1 MKQILVFIVFFIGVS
16 LITVSSLDA
25 QVVDATTWWLIV
37 SPNVDTRS
45 RSNLDSLVNLLRERG
60 KVPSNHIRRIEGS
73 ECTREGIKV
82 VLDDLGS
89 EMGRGDR
96 LIFYFR
102 GFVTKPRRSNSIFF
116 FPYGATR
123 ENLEEALKDRELNG
137 WFRELS
143 PNKVIVILDGYTRDG
158 NLMAY
163 YGNRGMPGSGGFISI
178 QRAALSTEDLLAQT
192 LLGALGTDETDLD
205 DNRQVSIEEL
215 HIHLTSNLEERAV
228 RLMEGVLLS
237 LGRVQEKI
245 ILKLSP
251 TLKVVTVPDGASVF
265 LNGQKVGVTPHRLTD
280 NLQRG
285 TYKVEV
291 SKLGYLIPSAH
302 SVEIEQVQGESINLS
317 WDLESIAVHGSV
329 KAPDGVPL
337 EGAAVWIDGTAYEQ
351 SPLYLK
357 ADGRYQLSA
366 NSVANMTD
374 VISQTDRVYVQ
385 VLEPGKM
392 YTLRA
397 ESDALYHAEASFTLA
412 PHESVER
419 NLTLSKKTW
428 FEVAQMQFDR
438 KAYEAAIAAFQ
449 NGIEETIEIPPMSPE
464 FTKLLFDSFS
474 KVVDK
479 VNVQNIAYVVAT
491 AKLADSLNLRE
502 ESKVYWEQ
510 VRLQAAKG
518 STFHELA
525 TERLREL
532 NWGRRIINIG
542 VLVLFIVVLISGG
555 YAIRRTLLRAK
566 T

>member
-1 MKQILVFIVFFIGVS
+1 MKQILVFIVFSIGVS
-16 LITVSSLDA
+16 LITVSSLYA
-25 QVVDATTWWLIV
+25 QSVDATTWWLIA
-37 SPNVDTRS
+37 SPGVDTRS
-45 RSNLDSLVNLLRERG
+45 RSNLDSLVNLLKERG

-89 EMGRGDR
+89 RMRQGDR

-116 FPYGATR
+116 FPHGVTP
-123 ENLEEALKDRELNG
+123 ENLEDALKDRQLNG

-143 PNKVIVILDGYTRDG
+143 PNKVIIILDSYTRDR

-178 QRAALSTEDLLAQT
+178 QRATLSTEDLLAQT
-192 LLGALGTDETDLD
+192 LLGTLGTDETDLD

-215 HIHLTSNLEERAV
+215 HAYLTSNLDERTL
-228 RLMEGVLLS
+228 RLTEGILLL

-245 ILKLSP
+245 VLKLSP
-251 TLKVVTVPDGASVF
+251 MLQIVTVPDGASVV
-265 LNGQKVGVTPHRLTD
+265 LNGQEVGETPQRLID
-280 NLQRG
+280 NLERR
-285 TYKVEV
+285 TYNVEV
-291 SKLGYLIPSAH
+291 SKPGYLIPPAR
-302 SVEIEQVQGESINLS
+302 SVEIGLVQGESINLS
-317 WDLESIAVHGSV
+317 WDLEPIAVHGSV

-351 SPLYLK
+351 NPLRLE
-357 ADGRYQLSA
+357 ADGRYQLFA
-366 NSVANMTD
+366 NIANVT
-374 VISQTDRVYVQ
+374 SQAGRSDER
-385 VLEPGKM
+385 VLESGKM

-428 FEVAQMQFDR
+428 FEVAQMQFNR
-438 KAYEAAIAAFQ
+438 KMYEEAIAAFQ
-449 NGIEETIEIPPMSPE
+449 NGIEETTEFPPMSPE

-474 KVVDK
+474 EVVDK
-479 VNVQNIAYVVAT
+479 VNVQNIAYVVIT
-491 AKLADSLNLRE
+491 AKLADRLNLQE

-518 STFHELA
+518 STFYELA

-532 NWGRRIINIG
+532 NFGRRLINIG
-542 VLVLFIVVLISGG
+542 VLVLFVLVLISGG
-555 YAIRRTLLRAK
+555 YAIRRVLLRPK

>member
-1 MKQILVFIVFFIGVS
+1 MKQISVFIVSFIGVS
-16 LITVSSLDA
+16 LITVSSLYA
-25 QVVDATTWWLIV
+25 QSVDATTWWLIV
-37 SPNVDTRS
+37 NPEADPRS
-45 RSNLDSLVNLLRERG
+45 RGNLDSLVNLLKEHG
-60 KVPSNHIRRIEGS
+60 KVPSNHIHRLEGS

-89 EMGRGDR
+89 KMRQGNH

-116 FPYGATR
+116 LPYGATPD
-123 ENLEEALKDRELNG
+123 NLEEALEDRQLRG

-143 PNKVIVILDGYTRDG
+143 PNKVIFILDGYTRDQ
-158 NLMAY
+158 NLVAY
-163 YGNRGMPGSGGFISI
+163 YGTRRLPGSGAFLSI
-178 QRAALSTEDLLAQT
+178 QRANLSTEDLLAQA
-192 LLGALGTDETDLD
+192 LLGVVGTDEADLD
-205 DNRQVSIEEL
+205 SNRQVSIEEL
-215 HIHLTSNLEERAV
+215 HIHLTSNFDKRTF
-228 RLMEGVLLS
+228 RLTQGVLLL

-245 ILKLSP
+245 VLKLSP
-251 TLKVVTVPDGASVF
+251 ILNIVTVPDGASVL
-265 LNGQKVGVTPHRLTD
+265 LNGQEVGVTPYSLTD

-285 TYKVEV
+285 THNVEV
-291 SKLGYLIPSAH
+291 NKPGYLIPPARP
-302 SVEIEQVQGESINLS
+302 IEVGLVQGESINLS

-351 SPLYLK
+351 NPLYLK
-357 ADGRYQLSA
+357 TDGQYQLLA
-366 NSVANMTD
+366 NIANVTSESGQSD
-374 VISQTDRVYVQ
+374 KR
-385 VLEPGKM
+385 VLESGKT

-397 ESDALYHAEASFTLA
+397 ASDALYHAAATFTLA
-412 PHESVER
+412 THESVER

-428 FEVAQMQFDR
+428 FEVAQMQFNR
-438 KAYEAAIAAFQ
+438 KAYEDAIGAFQ
-449 NGIEETIEIPPMSPE
+449 NGIEETIEFPPMSPE
-464 FTKLLFDSFS
+464 FTRLLFDSFS
-474 KVVDK
+474 EVVDK

-491 AKLADSLNLRE
+491 AKLADRLNLQE

-532 NWGRRIINIG
+532 NWGRRLINIG
-542 VLVLFIVVLISGG
+542 VLVLFVVVLISGG
-555 YAIRRTLLRAK
+555 YAIRRARLRAK

>member
-1 MKQILVFIVFFIGVS
+1 MKQILVFIVFSIGVS
-16 LITVSSLDA
+16 LITVSSLYA
-25 QVVDATTWWLIV
+25 QSVDATTWWLIA
-37 SPNVDTRS
+37 SPGVDTRS
-45 RSNLDSLVNLLRERG
+45 RSNLDSLVNLLKERG

-89 EMGRGDR
+89 RMRQGDR

-116 FPYGATR
+116 FPHGVTP
-123 ENLEEALKDRELNG
+123 ENLEDALKDRQLNG

-143 PNKVIVILDGYTRDG
+143 PNKVIIILDSYTRDR

-178 QRAALSTEDLLAQT
+178 QRATLSTEDLLAQT
-192 LLGALGTDETDLD
+192 LLGTLGTDETDLD

-215 HIHLTSNLEERAV
+215 HAYLTSNLDERTL
-228 RLMEGVLLS
+228 RLTEGILLL

-245 ILKLSP
+245 VLKLSP
-251 TLKVVTVPDGASVF
+251 MLQIVTVPDGASVV
-265 LNGQKVGVTPHRLTD
+265 LNGQEVGETPQRLID
-280 NLQRG
+280 NLERR
-285 TYKVEV
+285 TYNVEV
-291 SKLGYLIPSAH
+291 SKPGYLIPPAR
-302 SVEIEQVQGESINLS
+302 SVEIGLVQGESINLS

-351 SPLYLK
+351 NPLRLE
-357 ADGRYQLSA
+357 ADGRYQLFA
-366 NSVANMTD
+366 NIANVT
-374 VISQTDRVYVQ
+374 SQAGRSDER
-385 VLEPGKM
+385 VLESGKM

-428 FEVAQMQFDR
+428 FEVAQMQFNR
-438 KAYEAAIAAFQ
+438 KMYEEAIAAFQ
-449 NGIEETIEIPPMSPE
+449 NGIEETTEFPPMSPE

-474 KVVDK
+474 EVVDK
-479 VNVQNIAYVVAT
+479 VNVQNIAYVVIT
-491 AKLADSLNLRE
+491 AKLADRLNLQE

-518 STFHELA
+518 STFYELA

-532 NWGRRIINIG
+532 NFGRRLINIG
-542 VLVLFIVVLISGG
+542 VLVLFVLVLISGG
-555 YAIRRTLLRAK
+555 YAIRRVLLRPK

>member
-1 MKQILVFIVFFIGVS
+1 MMKQILVFIVFSIGVS
-16 LITVSSLDA
+16 LITVSPLYA
-25 QVVDATTWWLIV
+25 QSVDATTWWLIV
-37 SPNVDTRS
+37 SPDVDARS
-45 RSNLDSLVNLLRERG
+45 RNNLDSLVNLLKERG

-89 EMGRGDR
+89 EMGQGDR

-116 FPYGATR
+116 FPHGVTP
-123 ENLEEALKDRELNG
+123 ENLEDALKDRQLNG

-143 PNKVIVILDGYTRDG
+143 PNKVIVILDSYTRDR

-178 QRAALSTEDLLAQT
+178 QRATLSTEDLLVQT
-192 LLGALGTDETDLD
+192 LLGTLGTDETDLD

-215 HIHLTSNLEERAV
+215 HAYLTSNLDERTL
-228 RLMEGVLLS
+228 RLTEGILLL
-237 LGRVQEKI
+237 LGRVQEKVV
-245 ILKLSP
+245 LKLSP
-251 TLKVVTVPDGASVF
+251 MLQIVTVPDGASVV
-265 LNGQKVGVTPHRLTD
+265 LNGQEVGETPQRLID
-280 NLQRG
+280 NLERG
-285 TYKVEV
+285 TYNVEV
-291 SKLGYLIPSAH
+291 SKLGYLIPPAR
-302 SVEIEQVQGESINLS
+302 SVEIGLVQGESINLS
-317 WDLESIAVHGSV
+317 WDLESIAVQGSV

-351 SPLYLK
+351 NPLHLE
-357 ADGRYQLSA
+357 ADGRYQLFA
-366 NSVANMTD
+366 NIANVT
-374 VISQTDRVYVQ
+374 SQTGRSDER
-385 VLEPGKM
+385 VLESGKM

-428 FEVAQMQFDR
+428 FEVAQMQFNR
-438 KAYEAAIAAFQ
+438 KVYEEAIAAFQ
-449 NGIEETIEIPPMSPE
+449 NGIEETIEFPPMSPE

-474 KVVDK
+474 EVVDK
-479 VNVQNIAYVVAT
+479 VNVQNIAYVVVT
-491 AKLADSLNLRE
+491 AKLADRLNLQE
-502 ESKVYWEQ
+502 ESKVHWEQ
-510 VRLQAAKG
+510 VRLQATKG
-518 STFHELA
+518 SASYELA

-532 NWGRRIINIG
+532 NFGRRLINIG
-542 VLVLFIVVLISGG
+542 VLVLFVLVLISGG
-555 YAIRRTLLRAK
+555 YALRRVLLRPK

>member
-1 MKQILVFIVFFIGVS
+1 MKQILVFIVFSIGVS
-16 LITVSSLDA
+16 LITGSSLYA
-25 QVVDATTWWLIV
+25 QSVDATTWWLIA
-37 SPNVDTRS
+37 SPDVDTRS
-45 RSNLDSLVNLLRERG
+45 RSNLDSLVNLLKERG

-82 VLDDLGS
+82 VLDDHGS
-89 EMGRGDR
+89 RMRQGDR

-116 FPYGATR
+116 FPHGVTP
-123 ENLEEALKDRELNG
+123 ENLEDALKDRQLNG

-143 PNKVIVILDGYTRDG
+143 PNKVIIILDSYTRDR

-178 QRAALSTEDLLAQT
+178 QRATLSTEDLLAQT
-192 LLGALGTDETDLD
+192 LLGTLGTDETDLD

-215 HIHLTSNLEERAV
+215 HAYLTSNLDERTL
-228 RLMEGVLLS
+228 RLTEGILLL

-245 ILKLSP
+245 VLKLSP
-251 TLKVVTVPDGASVF
+251 MLQIVTVPDGASVV
-265 LNGQKVGVTPHRLTD
+265 LNGQEVGETPQRLID
-280 NLQRG
+280 NLERR
-285 TYKVEV
+285 TYNVEV
-291 SKLGYLIPSAH
+291 SKPGYLIPPAR
-302 SVEIEQVQGESINLS
+302 SVEIGLVQGESINLS

-351 SPLYLK
+351 NPLRLE
-357 ADGRYQLSA
+357 ADGRYQLFA
-366 NSVANMTD
+366 NIANVT
-374 VISQTDRVYVQ
+374 SQAGRSDER
-385 VLEPGKM
+385 VLESGKM

-412 PHESVER
+412 PHESVQC

-428 FEVAQMQFDR
+428 FEVAQMQFNR
-438 KAYEAAIAAFQ
+438 KVYEEAIAAFQ
-449 NGIEETIEIPPMSPE
+449 NGIEETVEFPPMSPE
-464 FTKLLFDSFS
+464 FTKMLFDSFS
-474 KVVDK
+474 EVVDK
-479 VNVQNIAYVVAT
+479 VNVQNIAYVVVT
-491 AKLADSLNLRE
+491 AKLADRLNLQE

-510 VRLQAAKG
+510 VKSQAAKG
-518 STFHELA
+518 STFYELA

-532 NWGRRIINIG
+532 NFGRRLINIG
-542 VLVLFIVVLISGG
+542 VLVLFVLVLISGG
-555 YAIRRTLLRAK
+555 YALRRVLLRPK

>member
-1 MKQILVFIVFFIGVS
+1 MKQILVFIVFSIGVS
-16 LITVSSLDA
+16 LITVSSLYA
-25 QVVDATTWWLIV
+25 QSVDATTWWLIA
-37 SPNVDTRS
+37 SPGVDTRS
-45 RSNLDSLVNLLRERG
+45 RSNLDSLVNLLKERG

-89 EMGRGDR
+89 RMRQGDR

-102 GFVTKPRRSNSIFF
+102 GFVTKPRRLNSIFF
-116 FPYGATR
+116 FPHGVTP
-123 ENLEEALKDRELNG
+123 ENLEDALKDRQLNG

-143 PNKVIVILDGYTRDG
+143 PNKVIIILDSYTRDR

-178 QRAALSTEDLLAQT
+178 QRATLSTEDLLAQT
-192 LLGALGTDETDLD
+192 LLGTLGTDETDLD

-215 HIHLTSNLEERAV
+215 HAYLTSNLDERTL
-228 RLMEGVLLS
+228 RLTEGILLL

-245 ILKLSP
+245 VLKLSP
-251 TLKVVTVPDGASVF
+251 MLQIVTVPDGASVV
-265 LNGQKVGVTPHRLTD
+265 LNGQEVGETPQRLID
-280 NLQRG
+280 NLERR
-285 TYKVEV
+285 TYNVEV
-291 SKLGYLIPSAH
+291 SKPGYLIPPAR
-302 SVEIEQVQGESINLS
+302 SVEIGLVQGESINLS

-351 SPLYLK
+351 NPLRLE
-357 ADGRYQLSA
+357 ADGRYQLFA
-366 NSVANMTD
+366 NIANVT
-374 VISQTDRVYVQ
+374 SQAGRSDER
-385 VLEPGKM
+385 VLESGKM

-428 FEVAQMQFDR
+428 FEVAQMQFNR
-438 KAYEAAIAAFQ
+438 KMYEEAIAAFQ
-449 NGIEETIEIPPMSPE
+449 NGIEETTEFPPMSPE

-474 KVVDK
+474 EVVDK
-479 VNVQNIAYVVAT
+479 VNVQNIAYVVIT
-491 AKLADSLNLRE
+491 AKLADRLNLQE

-518 STFHELA
+518 STFYELA

-532 NWGRRIINIG
+532 NFGRRLINIG
-542 VLVLFIVVLISGG
+542 VLVLFVLVLISGG
-555 YAIRRTLLRAK
+555 YAIRRVLLRPK

>member
-1 MKQILVFIVFFIGVS
+1 MKQILVFVVLFIVVS
-16 LITVSSLDA
+16 LIMVSSLDA

-37 SPNVDTRS
+37 SPDIDTRS
-45 RSNLDSLVNLLRERG
+45 RSNLDLLVNLLKERG

-82 VLDDLGS
+82 VLNDLGT
-89 EMGRGDR
+89 EMGQGDH

-102 GFVTKPRRSNSIFF
+102 GFVTKPRRSTSIFF

-123 ENLEEALKDRELNG
+123 ANLEEALEDRQLRG

-143 PNKVIVILDGYTRDG
+143 PNKVTIILDGYTRDG
-158 NLMAY
+158 NLMSY
-163 YGNRGMPGSGGFISI
+163 YGNRRMPAGGFISI
-178 QRAALSTEDLLAQT
+178 QRAALSTEDLLVRT
-192 LLGALGTDETDLD
+192 LLGALETDETDLD
-205 DNRQVSIEEL
+205 DNRQISIEEL
-215 HIHLTSNLEERAV
+215 HISFTSNLEGRAL
-228 RLMEGVLLS
+228 RLMEGVLLL

-245 ILKLSP
+245 VLKLSP
-251 TLKVVTVPDGASVF
+251 TLKVGTVPDGASVF
-265 LNGQKVGVTPHRLTD
+265 LNGQEVGVTPHSLTD

-285 TYKVEV
+285 TYNVEV
-291 SKLGYLIPSAH
+291 SKPGYLIPPAR
-302 SVEIEQVQGESINLS
+302 SVKIEQVQGESINLS

-337 EGAAVWIDGTAYEQ
+337 EGAAVWIDGTAYQQ

-357 ADGRYQLSA
+357 ADRQYQLLA
-366 NSVANMTD
+366 NVANDT
-374 VISQTDRVYVQ
+374 SQSGQSDKR
-385 VLEPGKM
+385 VLESGKT

-397 ESDALYHAEASFTLA
+397 ASAALYHAEASFTLA

-438 KAYEAAIAAFQ
+438 TAYEDAIAAFQ
-449 NGIEETIEIPPMSPE
+449 NGIEETIEFPPMSPE
-464 FTKLLFDSFS
+464 FTKLLFDSFAE
-474 KVVDK
+474 VVDK

-491 AKLADSLNLRE
+491 AKLADRLNFQE

-518 STFHELA
+518 SPFHELA

-542 VLVLFIVVLISGG
+542 VLVLFIVLLISGG
-555 YAIRRTLLRAK
+555 YAIRRALLRAK

>member
-1 MKQILVFIVFFIGVS
+1 MMKQILVFIVFSIGVS
-16 LITVSSLDA
+16 LITVSPLYA
-25 QVVDATTWWLIV
+25 QSVDATTWWLIV
-37 SPNVDTRS
+37 SPDVDARS
-45 RSNLDSLVNLLRERG
+45 RNNLDSLVNLLKERG

-89 EMGRGDR
+89 EMGQGDR

-116 FPYGATR
+116 FPHGVTP
-123 ENLEEALKDRELNG
+123 ENLEDALKDRQLNG

-143 PNKVIVILDGYTRDG
+143 PNKVIVILDSYTRDR

-178 QRAALSTEDLLAQT
+178 QRATLSTEDLLVQT
-192 LLGALGTDETDLD
+192 LLGTLGTDETDLD

-215 HIHLTSNLEERAV
+215 HAYLTSNLDERTL
-228 RLMEGVLLS
+228 RLTEGILLL

-245 ILKLSP
+245 VLKLSP
-251 TLKVVTVPDGASVF
+251 MLQIVTVPDGASVV
-265 LNGQKVGVTPHRLTD
+265 LNGQEVGETPQRLID
-280 NLQRG
+280 NLERR
-285 TYKVEV
+285 TYNVEV
-291 SKLGYLIPSAH
+291 SKPGYLIPPAR
-302 SVEIEQVQGESINLS
+302 SVEIGLVQGESINLS
-317 WDLESIAVHGSV
+317 WDLESIAVQGSV
-329 KAPDGVPL
+329 KAPDGVSL

-351 SPLYLK
+351 NPLHLE
-357 ADGRYQLSA
+357 ADGRYQLFA
-366 NSVANMTD
+366 NIANVT
-374 VISQTDRVYVQ
+374 SQAGRSDKR
-385 VLEPGKM
+385 VLESGKM

-428 FEVAQMQFDR
+428 FEVAQMQFNR
-438 KAYEAAIAAFQ
+438 KVYEEAIAAFQ
-449 NGIEETIEIPPMSPE
+449 NGIEETVEFPPMSPE

-474 KVVDK
+474 EVVNK
-479 VNVQNIAYVVAT
+479 VNVQNITYVVVT
-491 AKLADSLNLRE
+491 AKLADRLNLQE

-510 VRLQAAKG
+510 VRSQAAKG
-518 STFHELA
+518 STFYELA

-532 NWGRRIINIG
+532 NFGRRLINIG
-542 VLVLFIVVLISGG
+542 VLVLFVLVLISGG
-555 YAIRRTLLRAK
+555 YALRRVLLRPK

>member
-1 MKQILVFIVFFIGVS
+1 MKQILVFIVFSIGVS
-16 LITVSSLDA
+16 LITVSSLYA
-25 QVVDATTWWLIV
+25 QSVDATTWWLIA
-37 SPNVDTRS
+37 SPGVDTRS
-45 RSNLDSLVNLLRERG
+45 RSNLDSLVNLLKERG

-89 EMGRGDR
+89 RMRQGDR

-116 FPYGATR
+116 FPHGVTP
-123 ENLEEALKDRELNG
+123 ENLEDALKDRQLNG

-143 PNKVIVILDGYTRDG
+143 PNKVIIILDSYTRDR

-163 YGNRGMPGSGGFISI
+163 YGNRGIPGSGGFISI
-178 QRAALSTEDLLAQT
+178 QRATLSTEDLLAQT
-192 LLGALGTDETDLD
+192 LLGTLGTDETDLD

-215 HIHLTSNLEERAV
+215 HAYLTSNLDERTL
-228 RLMEGVLLS
+228 RLTEGILLL

-245 ILKLSP
+245 VLKLSP
-251 TLKVVTVPDGASVF
+251 MLQIVTVPDGASVV
-265 LNGQKVGVTPHRLTD
+265 LNGQEVGETPQRLID
-280 NLQRG
+280 NLERR
-285 TYKVEV
+285 TYNVEV
-291 SKLGYLIPSAH
+291 SKPGYLIPPAR
-302 SVEIEQVQGESINLS
+302 SVEIGLVQGESINLS

-351 SPLYLK
+351 NPLRLE
-357 ADGRYQLSA
+357 ADGRYQLFA
-366 NSVANMTD
+366 NIANVT
-374 VISQTDRVYVQ
+374 SQAGRSDER
-385 VLEPGKM
+385 VLESGKM

-412 PHESVER
+412 PHESVQC

-428 FEVAQMQFDR
+428 FEVAQMQFNR
-438 KAYEAAIAAFQ
+438 KVYEEAIAAFQ
-449 NGIEETIEIPPMSPE
+449 NGIEETVEFPPMSPE
-464 FTKLLFDSFS
+464 FTKMLFDSFS
-474 KVVDK
+474 EVVDK
-479 VNVQNIAYVVAT
+479 VNVQNIAYVVVT
-491 AKLADSLNLRE
+491 AKLADRLNLQE

-510 VRLQAAKG
+510 VKSQAAKG
-518 STFHELA
+518 STFYELA

-532 NWGRRIINIG
+532 NFGRRLINIG
-542 VLVLFIVVLISGG
+542 VLVLFVLVLISGG
-555 YAIRRTLLRAK
+555 YALRRVLLRPK